1 MIANPVKSTITL
13 ILVTCGVAAAQQT
26 PDRGDKPP
34 KKNHEQSCLRS
45 DGTLDIRRATKC
57 LTEELSL
64 DTDQSASLKI
74 AMDDYRKKSRELRSQ
89 YRPPDETINRLKA
102 IREEIAIARE
112 SKDEAAI
119 DSLVGELRSI
129 RAAEEARKAP
139 MIEGLNTMHQELLGT
154 LKTGLRSDQVTKLN
168 SLWTNRIVAPRVD
181 RVGFRG
187 QKRSAQA
194 LKAMVDRL
202 PGRTKEQEQQ
212 LENLFRT
219 HMEAVRAAG
228 TSEAQREKLVGQL
241 YNDVMAV
248 LTPEQQARI
257 EQDMQR
263 RRRDV
268 DIPDDS
274 DNGKTDEAKPDQPS
288 E

>member
-1 MIANPVKSTITL
+1 MILQRANSAVMVL
-13 ILVTCGVAAAQQT
+13 LVLCSVVAAQES
-26 PDRGDKPP
+26 PDREKGPR
-34 KKNHEQSCLRS
+34 KKGHERSCLRS
-45 DGTLDIRRATKC
+45 NGALDIRRATEC
-57 LTEELSL
+57 LKEELGL
-64 DTDQSASLKI
+64 DADQSASLKH
-74 AMDDYRKKSRELRSQ
+74 AMDDYKVRSRELQHQ
-89 YRPPDETINRLKA
+89 YRPSEELLKRLNS
-102 IREEIAIARE
+102 IRGEIAAARE
-112 SKDEAAI
+112 SKDEVAMDKLI
-119 DSLVGELRSI
+119 GELRSI
-129 RAAEEARKAP
+129 RAAEDLRKAP
-139 MIEGLNTMHQELLGT
+139 VYEGLNAMHGELLT
-154 LKTGLRSDQVTKLN
+154 SIKTGLRPDQIAKLN
-168 SLWTNRIVAPRVD
+168 TLWANRIVAPREG

-202 PGRTKEQEQQ
+202 PGRSNEQEQQ

-228 TSEAQREKLVGQL
+228 TSEAERDKLVGQL

-248 LTPEQQARI
+248 LTPDQQARI

-274 DNGKTDEAKPDQPS
+274 DKGKTDEAKPDQPT